1 MTQSKAPLRRVL
13 IVDDNEDAAN
23 SLAMIL
29 KLSGYETASVYTAA
43 DALEHATLFKPDVVL
58 LDIGLPGMD
67 GYEVAQ
73 KMRELPGLKDI
84 RLVAVTGYGRSDDRL
99 RARDAGFD
107 DHLTK
112 PVEFAVLD
120 RALASPQ
127 GLGGRFSLADEARA
141 QLVRL
146 AAGDARRA
154 SAVWRITS
162 IARRSVRPW
171 GWLCTATGI
180 AWVSW
185 GARQSARAR

>member
-1 MTQSKAPLRRVL
+1 MADSKAPSRRVL

-29 KLSGYETASVYTAA
+29 QLSGHETASVYTAA
-43 DALEHATLFKPDVVL
+43 DALQRAADFKPDVVL

-73 KMRELPGLKDI
+73 KMRELPGLRDI

-112 PVEFAVLD
+112 PVEYAVLE
-120 RALASPQ
+120 RT
-127 GLGGRFSLADEARA
+127 
-141 QLVRL
+141 L
-146 AAGDARRA
+146 AASR
-154 SAVWRITS
+154 
-162 IARRSVRPW
+162 VR
-171 GWLCTATGI
+171 
-180 AWVSW
+180 
-185 GARQSARAR
+185 

>member
-1 MTQSKAPLRRVL
+1 MTPSKASPRRVL

-29 KLSGYETASVYTAA
+29 KLSGHETASVYTAM
-43 DALEHATLFKPDVVL
+43 DALERAVSFRPDVVL
-58 LDIGLPGMD
+58 LDIGLPGMN

-73 KMRELPGLKDI
+73 KMRELPGLADI

-120 RALASPQ
+120 RALT
-127 GLGGRFSLADEARA
+127 GARA
-141 QLVRL
+141 
-146 AAGDARRA
+146 G
-154 SAVWRITS
+154 
-162 IARRSVRPW
+162 
-171 GWLCTATGI
+171 
-180 AWVSW
+180 
-185 GARQSARAR
+185 

>member
-1 MTQSKAPLRRVL
+1 MTQSKAVPRRVL

-29 KLSGYETASVYTAA
+29 QLSGHETASVYTAA
-43 DALEHATLFKPDVVL
+43 DALERAAAFRPDVVL

-73 KMRELPGLKDI
+73 KMRELPGLRGI

-120 RALASPQ
+120 RTLA
-127 GLGGRFSLADEARA
+127 GVRA
-141 QLVRL
+141 
-146 AAGDARRA
+146 G
-154 SAVWRITS
+154 
-162 IARRSVRPW
+162 
-171 GWLCTATGI
+171 
-180 AWVSW
+180 
-185 GARQSARAR
+185 

>member
-1 MTQSKAPLRRVL
+1 MTEAKALPRRVL

-43 DALEHATLFKPDVVL
+43 DALERAAMFRPDVVL

-73 KMRELPGLKDI
+73 RLRELPGLRDI
-84 RLVAVTGYGRSDDRL
+84 RLVAVTGYGQSDDRL

-120 RALASPQ
+120 RTLA
-127 GLGGRFSLADEARA
+127 GVRA
-141 QLVRL
+141 
-146 AAGDARRA
+146 G
-154 SAVWRITS
+154 
-162 IARRSVRPW
+162 
-171 GWLCTATGI
+171 
-180 AWVSW
+180 
-185 GARQSARAR
+185 

>member
-1 MTQSKAPLRRVL
+1 MTQSKAPPRRVL

-29 KLSGYETASVYTAA
+29 TLSGHETASVYTAA
-43 DALEHATLFKPDVVL
+43 DALERARAFRPDVVL

-67 GYEVAQ
+67 GYEVAR

-120 RALASPQ
+120 RV
-127 GLGGRFSLADEARA
+127 LGGVRA
-141 QLVRL
+141 
-146 AAGDARRA
+146 
-154 SAVWRITS
+154 
-162 IARRSVRPW
+162 
-171 GWLCTATGI
+171 
-180 AWVSW
+180 
-185 GARQSARAR
+185 

>member
-1 MTQSKAPLRRVL
+1 MTDFKAPPRRVL

-29 KLSGYETASVYTAA
+29 ELSGHKTASVYTAV
-43 DALEHATLFKPDVVL
+43 DALQRAAAFRPDVVL

-73 KMRELPGLKDI
+73 KMRELPGLRNI

-112 PVEFAVLD
+112 PVEFALLE
-120 RALASPQ
+120 RTLA
-127 GLGGRFSLADEARA
+127 
-141 QLVRL
+141 
-146 AAGDARRA
+146 
-154 SAVWRITS
+154 
-162 IARRSVRPW
+162 
-171 GWLCTATGI
+171 
-180 AWVSW
+180 
-185 GARQSARAR
+185 